1 MATEALTV
9 ADFIELP
16 IIKAGLPEL
25 VAGASGLE
33 SEVRWVHSLDVPDVS
48 DLLRGGEM
56 ILTTGVSIG
65 SDAAAQKRFVRD
77 LEAEGAVGIAVELGF
92 AWHRQLPEPLIREAD
107 RRGMPLVALRRGMRF
122 VEVSE
127 AVNGSLLDTGH
138 ALARRGEELHH
149 NLDAIVLEGEGAETV
164 LAEVSRRIG
173 NPVVLEDNR
182 GELVACA
189 SATQTEAA
197 VVDSWSALKWPE
209 GMSGDP
215 DGAVAMP
222 VTVRGRIWGRVVAL
236 QVEDEFDRFTPIAM
250 ERAAV
255 AVGLGLMRGG
265 EEDELRART
274 RGNLLFEVAAGLVD
288 PLSAARRAS
297 TLGFPRRHG
306 ELVVIAAIWRPEAD
320 SGKDWSELMA
330 PLRAA
335 MAEPDRPALLG
346 SRGGTMLGLLDR
358 GTKGS
363 EPDELAARK
372 LIASRFH
379 SALERQGVD
388 PGQMA
393 LSISAG
399 LESWDQ
405 LGQAL
410 IGARLAAEAGAVG
423 PPRQWHDASRTE
435 VGQLLLS
442 LRGLPELQAFAEERL
457 GPLLEIGGE
466 RGRDLLVTLE
476 AYLHCGGR
484 KTEAAKELGIERQSL
499 YHRLD
504 RIESILAVDLND
516 GDTDLALHL
525 AVMIRRLLSR

>member
-1 MATEALTV
+1 
-9 ADFIELP
+9 
-16 IIKAGLPEL
+16 
-25 VAGASGLE
+25 
-33 SEVRWVHSLDVPDVS
+33 
-48 DLLRGGEM
+48 M

-92 AWHRQLPEPLIREAD
+92 AWHRELPEPLIREAD
-107 RRGMPLVALRRGMRF
+107 RRGIPLVALRRGMRF

-149 NLDAIVLEGEGAETV
+149 NLDAIVLEGEGAEVV

-173 NPVVLEDNR
+173 NPVVLE
-182 GELVACA
+182 
-189 SATQTEAA
+189 AA
-197 VVDSWSALKWPE
+197 IVDAWSALKWPE
-209 GMSGDP
+209 GMSGDAE
-215 DGAVAMP
+215 GAIALP

-236 QVEDEFDRFTPIAM
+236 QVEGEFDRFTSIAM

-306 ELVVIAAIWRPEAD
+306 ELVVIAAIWRPEAETER
-320 SGKDWSELMA
+320 DWSELLA

-346 SRGGTMLGLLDR
+346 SRGPAMFGLLDR

-363 EPDELAARK
+363 EPDELAARRR
-372 LIASRFH
+372 IAGRFH
-379 SALERQGVD
+379 SALERHGVD
-388 PGQMA
+388 PGQAA
-393 LSISAG
+393 LAISG
-399 LESWDQ
+399 SLETWDQ
-405 LGQAL
+405 LGEAL
-410 IGARLAAEAGAVG
+410 VGARLAAEAGAVG
-423 PPRQWHDASRTE
+423 PKRQWHDASRTE

-442 LRGLPELQAFAEERL
+442 LRGLPELSAFAEERL

-466 RGRDLLVTLE
+466 RGRDLLETLE

-484 KTEAAKELGIERQSL
+484 KTEAARELGIERQSL

-504 RIESILAVDLND
+504 RIESILAVDLSD
-516 GDTDLALHL
+516 GDTVLALHL

>member
-1 MATEALTV
+1 MASEALTV
-9 ADFIELP
+9 AEFIELP

-25 VAGASGLE
+25 VAGEEGLGA
-33 SEVRWVHSLDVPDVS
+33 EVRWVHSLDVPDVS

-92 AWHRQLPEPLIREAD
+92 AWHRELPEPLIREAD
-107 RRGMPLVALRRGMRF
+107 RRGIPLVALRRGMRF

-149 NLDAIVLEGEGAETV
+149 NLDAIVLEGEGAEVV

-189 SATQTEAA
+189 SSTQTEAA
-197 VVDSWSALKWPE
+197 IVDAWSALKWPE
-209 GMSGDP
+209 GMSGDAE
-215 DGAVAMP
+215 GAIALP

-236 QVEDEFDRFTPIAM
+236 QVEGEFDRFTSIAM

-306 ELVVIAAIWRPEAD
+306 ELVVIAAIWRPDAEAER
-320 SGKDWSELMA
+320 DWSELLA

-346 SRGGTMLGLLDR
+346 SRGTAMFGLLDR

-363 EPDELAARK
+363 EPDELAARRR
-372 LIASRFH
+372 IAGRFH
-379 SALERQGVD
+379 SALERHGVD
-388 PGQMA
+388 PGQAA
-393 LSISAG
+393 LAISG
-399 LESWDQ
+399 SLESWDQ
-405 LGQAL
+405 LGEAL
-410 IGARLAAEAGAVG
+410 VGARLAAEAGAVG
-423 PPRQWHDASRTE
+423 PKRQWHDASRTE

-442 LRGLPELQAFAEERL
+442 LRGLPELSAFAEERL
-457 GPLLEIGGE
+457 GPLLEVGGE
-466 RGRDLLVTLE
+466 RGRDLLETLE

-484 KTEAAKELGIERQSL
+484 KTEAARELGIERQSL

-504 RIESILAVDLND
+504 RIESILAVDLSD
-516 GDTDLALHL
+516 GDTVLALHL